1 MKRLS
6 MKAAGA
12 SNRFW
17 SWLAIAIGLATVLL
31 ALNQAILSLV
41 VGSLQFSSS
50 KYGFIAY
57 GIEAAM
63 ICAVLLIG
71 SILIIGIGWRG
82 LRLGRQDA

>member
-1 MKRLS
+1 
-6 MKAAGA
+6 MKATGA

-17 SWLAIAIGLATVLL
+17 SWLKIAIGLAIIFL
-31 ALNQAILSLV
+31 ALKQAIPSLI

-63 ICAVLLIG
+63 IYAALLAG
-71 SILIIGIGWRG
+71 STLIIGIGWRG
-82 LRLGRQDA
+82 LRHDRQDT